1 MNQVSCF
8 LGRAL
13 QIVNVMD
20 QVSCF
25 KGRALWWFSYPAF
38 GAELWALKLVMDQ
51 VSCFKGR
58 ALWWISYPAFG
69 TELWALKLDTP
80 FQTAVEWVS
89 LVMDQTGCKSR
100 KMVIYYTLG
109 PLVAIKVQSWP
120 WTWMALE
127 VIDVEIW
134 IRELMG
140 PEYWWCGI
148 RELVGSDNW
157 LLEVREE
164 NGLHGI
170 RD

>member
-1 MNQVSCF
+1 M
-8 LGRAL
+8 
-13 QIVNVMD
+13 
-20 QVSCF
+20 
-25 KGRALWWFSYPAF
+25 WWSRYPALR
-38 GAELWALKLVMDQ
+38 AELCDGSVILLLGQSFELWN
-51 VSCFKGR
+51 
-58 ALWWISYPAFG
+58 LWWIRYRALRAELCDGSVILLLGQSF
-69 TELWALKLDTP
+69 ELWNSIHHFNGHRD
-80 FQTAVEWVS
+80 VEWVS

-100 KMVIYYTLG
+100 KMVIDYTLG